1 MSGVRS
7 FSGIEGGLGLFEL
20 MGCIIEQK
28 ENIAL
33 PVDYEKLLESHHNSL
48 F

>member
-33 PVDYEKLLESHHNSL
+33 PVDYEKLQRKR
-48 F
+48 